1 MRAVQNS
8 NFQNWTGQSELS
20 LIASHFTRAV
30 SAFCRSQPWSTGQFR
45 GYQDRVSSP
54 VFVKRINRI
63 DGLSKTTDFFKYGIC
78 KDILD
83 STDIFYL
90 KFYAAKTM
98 LNIIAMRR
106 QLFLIIYIFLSK
118 CHFEFKLIHQLNIP
132 RSQIV
137 YIIVYRIP
145 V

>member
-1 MRAVQNS
+1 MVSHFMRAV
-8 NFQNWTGQSELS
+8 
-20 LIASHFTRAV
+20 IAI
-30 SAFCRSQPWSTGQFR
+30 CRSQPRSTGQFR
-45 GYQDRVSSP
+45 GYQDRVSFP

-63 DGLSKTTDFFKYGIC
+63 DGLSKTMDFFKYGIC

-106 QLFLIIYIFLSK
+106 QLF
-118 CHFEFKLIHQLNIP
+118 
-132 RSQIV
+132 
-137 YIIVYRIP
+137 
-145 V
+145 